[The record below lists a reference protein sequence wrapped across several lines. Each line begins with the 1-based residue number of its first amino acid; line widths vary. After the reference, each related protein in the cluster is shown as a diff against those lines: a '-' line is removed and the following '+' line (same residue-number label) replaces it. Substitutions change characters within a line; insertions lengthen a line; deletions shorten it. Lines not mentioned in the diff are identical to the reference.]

1 MRGQIIRKYA
11 LLRLNH
17 HRTRRLWILIEKNGE
32 VTSGITRIAPM
43 SETKKVINAT
53 KNSQGVKS
61 LLRKFLKGRK
71 TDLIAL
77 CAYHR
82 QKIFHKKQHFETN

>member
-1 MRGQIIRKYA
+1 
-11 LLRLNH
+11 
-17 HRTRRLWILIEKNGE
+17 
-32 VTSGITRIAPM
+32 M